1 MGHFEQVQQVR
12 RVRRVIVGAWILSFA
27 GVLAAG
33 CEPNAPPT
41 SPTPAAMNLAGTW
54 SGTWSGTWTFSV
66 GGAMVTD
73 SVTMTLAQTGAS
85 VNGTWTAGGG
95 STGTVG
101 FTAATTVNGSL
112 SINHTLLTGQ
122 LCAASTTISGT
133 ASSSALQFTLG
144 TLSNSGLCQWA
155 TGQAFSV
162 TR

>member
-12 RVRRVIVGAWILSFA
+12 RVRRVIVGTWILAFA

-54 SGTWSGTWTFSV
+54 SGTWTFSV
-66 GGAMVTD
+66 GGAVVTD
-73 SVTMTLAQTGAS
+73 AVTMTLTQTGAS
-85 VNGTWTAGGG
+85 VNGSWTAGGG

-101 FTAATTVNGSL
+101 FTAATTLSGSL

-144 TLSNSGLCQWA
+144 TFSDSGLCQWA